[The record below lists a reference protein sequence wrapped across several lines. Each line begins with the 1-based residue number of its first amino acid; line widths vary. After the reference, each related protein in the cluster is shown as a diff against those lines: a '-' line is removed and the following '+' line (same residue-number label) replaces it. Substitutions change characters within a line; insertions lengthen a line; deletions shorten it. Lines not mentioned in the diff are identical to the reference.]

1 MFYQCLQGCQLGFGN
16 LVKVWEFEVY
26 HWLIFKTKLTQGL
39 ESLLNFFKLLFLS
52 EWQKKLP
59 IEHIFMFYSMHI
71 LLLQSIWKS
80 SLSFT
85 LLNRATTSTS
95 VTFLFT
101 GEAIW
106 VWQKQSLL

>member
-39 ESLLNFFKLLFLS
+39 ESLLNFFKLVFLS

-71 LLLQSIWKS
+71 L
-80 SLSFT
+80 
-85 LLNRATTSTS
+85 
-95 VTFLFT
+95 FLTKYLEVQFKFYLT
-101 GEAIW
+101 E
-106 VWQKQSLL
+106 